1 MIKNL
6 MTVAGERML
15 RERLKHLKHIE
26 RPAIVIAIEEARAHG
41 DLSENA
47 EYHSAKD
54 KQGLIEAHVR
64 DIEAKLS
71 LAQVIDPSTLSGDR
85 VIFGATVLLADLDTD
100 EEVSYRI
107 VGVDEADPQ
116 AGMISYTSPVARALL
131 AKHVDDLVE
140 VQTPGG
146 TRDLE
151 ILEITFE

>member
-1 MIKNL
+1 MQKNL
-6 MTVAGERML
+6 MTVKGERML

-71 LAQVIDPSTLSGDR
+71 LAQVIDPATLSGDR
-85 VIFGATVLLADLDTD
+85 VIFGATVRMADLDTD
-100 EEVSYRI
+100 EEVTYRI

-116 AGMISYTSPVARALL
+116 EGMISYTSPVAKALL
-131 AKHVDDLVE
+131 GKLVDDLVE

>member
-1 MIKNL
+1 MQKNL
-6 MTVAGERML
+6 MTVEGERKL
-15 RERLKHLKHIE
+15 RERLRHLKHIE

-54 KQGLIEAHVR
+54 KQGLNEAHIR

-85 VIFGATVLLADLDTD
+85 VIFGATVLMSDLDTD
-100 EEVSYRI
+100 EEVRYRI
-107 VGVDEADPQ
+107 VGVDEANPQ
-116 AGMISYTSPVARALL
+116 EGMISYTSPVAKALL
-131 AKHVDDLVE
+131 GKLVDDLVE

>member
-1 MIKNL
+1 MNKNL
-6 MTVAGERML
+6 MTIEGERLL

-100 EEVSYRI
+100 EQVRYRI

-131 AKHVDDLVE
+131 GKLVDDLVE

>member
-1 MIKNL
+1 MQKNL
-6 MTVAGERML
+6 MTVEGERRL
-15 RERLKHLKHIE
+15 RERLKHLKTVE

-54 KQGLIEAHVR
+54 KQGIIEAHVR

-85 VIFGATVLLADLDTD
+85 VIFGATVRMEDLDTD
-100 EEVSYRI
+100 EEITYRI

-116 AGMISYTSPVARALL
+116 KGMISYTSPVAKALL
-131 AKHVDDLVE
+131 GKLVDDLVE
-140 VQTPGG
+140 VDTPGG